1 MSNHFQF
8 SALLPRAG
16 TRRRLVSTI
25 ALGALMLLL
34 AIQPALASSAR
45 PAIAQSAP
53 AAATVAVAA
62 NADFGDILVDASG
75 MTLYMFDKDAP
86 GTSNCYGGCAER
98 WPPLL
103 IAAGETPVAGE
114 GVTAELGTTERTDGT
129 VQVTANGWPLY
140 YWFEDTAAGDTK
152 GQAVGDVWWVM
163 GPDGTINRTAPAPA
177 EEAAAPAEA
186 PAPAP
191 APATVAVATNAD
203 FGDIL
208 VDANGMTLYMFDK
221 DAPGTSNCYDQC
233 AVRWPPL
240 LIAAGETP
248 VAGDGVS
255 AELGTTERTD
265 GTVQVTANGWPL
277 YYWFEDTA
285 AGETKGQAVGDVWW
299 VMGPDGTINRT
310 APAPAEEAAA
320 PAEAPAQAEAPAATE
335 GPAPTQMPVTGAGG
349 DLLPL
354 AMAGMTLLAGGGWVA
369 LRRNKRA

>member
-16 TRRRLVSTI
+16 TRRRLVSTL

-177 EEAAAPAEA
+177 EEAAAAEA

-191 APATVAVATNAD
+191 TTVAPQQPTPISRH
-203 FGDIL
+203 FGRRRQRHD
-208 VDANGMTLYMFDK
+208 LYMSDGRR
-221 DAPGTSNCYDQC
+221 ASTSNCHDQC
-233 AVRWPPL
+233 AVL
-240 LIAAGETP
+240 VVAAHRRGETP

-255 AELGTTERTD
+255 AELAADRIPD
-265 GTVQVTANGWPL
+265 GTVQVTANGGRSLP
-277 YYWFEDTA
+277 YWFEDTA
-285 AGETKGQAVGDVWW
+285 AGETAASRATSAGHVDLTV
-299 VMGPDGTINRT
+299 RST
-310 APAPAEEAAA
+310 ARPGAGRGKLRRRPRHL
-320 PAEAPAQAEAPAATE
+320 PRREAPAGHRKAPH
-335 GPAPTQMPVTGAGG
+335 
-349 DLLPL
+349 
-354 AMAGMTLLAGGGWVA
+354 
-369 LRRNKRA
+369 RRKCR